1 MNFLNDNW
9 SIITGAAGMII
20 WIIRLEGRVNMA
32 NERIQAEKEKVEQL
46 FEYHDG
52 IKGAMQDIKT
62 QQAVIIERLDNLIQR
77 K

>member
-1 MNFLNDNW
+1 MNWINENW
-9 SIITGAAGMII
+9 TILTAVAGVII

-32 NERIQAEKEKVEQL
+32 NERLQAEKEKVEQL
-46 FEYHDG
+46 FEYQDG
-52 IKGAMQDIKT
+52 IKGAMQDIRT

>member
-1 MNFLNDNW
+1 MNLMQEYW
-9 SIITGAAGMII
+9 PIITAVAGVIV

>member
-1 MNFLNDNW
+1 MNIIQDNW
-9 SIITGAAGMII
+9 PIITAVAGVIV